1 MREREI
7 HLEGFKKQL
16 PVSLTVKKGRK
27 EGIKDVDSVFD
38 TEAQNGVLDNSADVE
53 LRLNHDGA
61 ILATCVVEE
70 ASSLGQIEQVSQ
82 NSSRVEQN
90 AVEGDEPYLG
100 QEFDSEAAAHAFY
113 NAYALR
119 IGFRTRVNDLSRSRV
134 DGSIIARTLVC
145 NKEGY
150 RVADK
155 RERMSVRPRP
165 PTRVGCKAM
174 ISVKKLSIG
183 KWVVAKFV
191 KEHTHTLSP
200 GKGKKGSNDQS
211 TTDEQM
217 KIKELTQQLLVERK
231 RGMSRITIRDVI
243 LRAVGRQCHAREN
256 RAVHINRTTRPM
268 DSELD
273 KNIND
278 GVLNDSSDAELKHSN
293 DGALV
298 GSFVEV
304 EEMSHLGQG
313 QDDEVTQNPCKDG
326 SSVVVEADEPYVGQE
341 FDTEIT
347 AQAFYNAYGMRVGFM
362 TRMNYLARSKHDGT
376 IIGRT
381 FVCNKEGYRKPD
393 RRDKTTIKPRAPTRV
408 GCKAMLSIKKISIG
422 KWVVTRFMK
431 EHTHALT
438 ATANKGQKGLIA
450 DQVPDDKRKIEELTR
465 ELFLERKRSAS
476 LREIVDLLFDHIE
489 EHTQDLSKKVQYVV
503 DKVREIES
511 EGKKRYNLR

>member
-1 MREREI
+1 
-7 HLEGFKKQL
+7 
-16 PVSLTVKKGRK
+16 
-27 EGIKDVDSVFD
+27 
-38 TEAQNGVLDNSADVE
+38 
-53 LRLNHDGA
+53 
-61 ILATCVVEE
+61 
-70 ASSLGQIEQVSQ
+70 
-82 NSSRVEQN
+82 
-90 AVEGDEPYLG
+90 
-100 QEFDSEAAAHAFY
+100 
-113 NAYALR
+113 
-119 IGFRTRVNDLSRSRV
+119 
-134 DGSIIARTLVC
+134 
-145 NKEGY
+145 
-150 RVADK
+150 
-155 RERMSVRPRP
+155 
-165 PTRVGCKAM
+165 
-174 ISVKKLSIG
+174 
-183 KWVVAKFV
+183 
-191 KEHTHTLSP
+191 
-200 GKGKKGSNDQS
+200 
-211 TTDEQM
+211 
-217 KIKELTQQLLVERK
+217 
-231 RGMSRITIRDVI
+231 
-243 LRAVGRQCHAREN
+243 
-256 RAVHINRTTRPM
+256 M

-450 DQVPDDKRKIEELTR
+450 DQVPDDKRKIEELTG

-503 DKVREIES
+503 DKVKEIES

>member
-1 MREREI
+1 M
-7 HLEGFKKQL
+7 
-16 PVSLTVKKGRK
+16 
-27 EGIKDVDSVFD
+27 
-38 TEAQNGVLDNSADVE
+38 
-53 LRLNHDGA
+53 
-61 ILATCVVEE
+61 
-70 ASSLGQIEQVSQ
+70 
-82 NSSRVEQN
+82 
-90 AVEGDEPYLG
+90 
-100 QEFDSEAAAHAFY
+100 
-113 NAYALR
+113 
-119 IGFRTRVNDLSRSRV
+119 
-134 DGSIIARTLVC
+134 
-145 NKEGY
+145 
-150 RVADK
+150 
-155 RERMSVRPRP
+155 
-165 PTRVGCKAM
+165 
-174 ISVKKLSIG
+174 
-183 KWVVAKFV
+183 
-191 KEHTHTLSP
+191 TH
-200 GKGKKGSNDQS
+200 
-211 TTDEQM
+211 
-217 KIKELTQQLLVERK
+217 
-231 RGMSRITIRDVI
+231 
-243 LRAVGRQCHAREN
+243 
-256 RAVHINRTTRPM
+256 
-268 DSELD
+268 
-273 KNIND
+273 
-278 GVLNDSSDAELKHSN
+278 DAELKHSN

-393 RRDKTTIKPRAPTRV
+393 RRDKTTIKPRAPTR
-408 GCKAMLSIKKISIG
+408 
-422 KWVVTRFMK
+422 